1 MTGFSFAA
9 IDRPKAI
16 GMFMHSL
23 TKLKMDDDGLLPGHD
38 MADLNACALLCGVI
52 RIFTDA
58 YSATVEDVLLAHLA
72 DATEALLVSA
82 VVPTDNDVVGAWW
95 KARADV
101 VECQLG
107 AL

>member
-1 MTGFSFAA
+1 MSFAFSA
-9 IDRPKAI
+9 LDRGQAVDL
-16 GMFMHSL
+16 FQHSL
-23 TKLKMDDDGLLPGHD
+23 TKLRTSDDGLESGHD
-38 MADLNACALLCGVI
+38 LEDLNMCAFLCGVV

-58 YSATVEDVLLAHLA
+58 SAATVEDMLLARLA
-72 DATEALLVSA
+72 DCTEQLLVSA
-82 VVPTDNDVVGAWW
+82 VVPTDKDVVGAWW

>member
-1 MTGFSFAA
+1 MSFSFSA
-9 IDRPKAI
+9 IDRGQAVDL
-16 GMFMHSL
+16 FLHSL
-23 TKLKMDDDGLLPGHD
+23 TMIRTSDDGLESGHD
-38 MADLNACALLCGVI
+38 LEDLNMCAFLCGVV

-58 YSATVEDVLLAHLA
+58 CAATVEDMLLAHLA

-82 VVPTDNDVVGAWW
+82 VAPTDDDVVGEWW
-95 KARADV
+95 KSRAAV